1 MRWCASK
8 CPTSR
13 ALPNGSIANDLCDQR
28 EPHAMT
34 FFVYRRFRNAVVT
47 MAALVAFW
55 WWMRIKHRALE
66 PTAFT
71 TGYLLAAAIAFLAFY
86 NIRKRLPML
95 PLGSSATWL
104 QWHLYV
110 GLGTIAI
117 YTLHA
122 GTSPPHGV
130 LDTSLAA
137 VYWLTISSGLC
148 GLYLTR
154 TIPVQLSRVGE
165 EVIYERIPAYRQQ
178 VRKKARELVFQS
190 VETSGTSTLADF
202 YSTRLLDYFEQ
213 PRGIGYRLRPT
224 TARRRALMR
233 EMHDVRRYLSDQEQ
247 ICCEKLFALVR
258 KKDDLDFHEAR
269 QGALKLWLFVHIG
282 LTVVL
287 VLLAALHG
295 LVAHAFHGGAL

>member
-1 MRWCASK
+1 
-8 CPTSR
+8 
-13 ALPNGSIANDLCDQR
+13 
-28 EPHAMT
+28 MT
-34 FFVYRRFRNAVVT
+34 FFVYRRLRNAVVT
-47 MAALVAFW
+47 LAAVALVW
-55 WWMRIKHRALE
+55 WWVRTKHRALE

-71 TGYLLAAAIAFLAFY
+71 TGYLLAATIAFLAFY
-86 NIRKRLPML
+86 NIRKRLPFL
-95 PLGSSATWL
+95 PLGSSAAWL

-110 GLGTIAI
+110 GLGTIGVYA
-117 YTLHA
+117 LHA
-122 GTSPPHGV
+122 GPHLPHGM

-137 VYWLTISSGLC
+137 VYWLTITSGLC

-178 VRKKARELVFQS
+178 VRKKARELVIES
-190 VETSGTSTLADF
+190 IEASGASTLADF
-202 YSTRLLDYFEQ
+202 YSTRLVDYFEEA
-213 PRGIGYRLRPT
+213 RSFGYRIRPT

-247 ICCEKLFALVR
+247 ACCEKLFALVR

-269 QGALKLWLFVHIG
+269 QGTLKFWLFMHIG

-287 VLLAALHG
+287 VLLATLHG